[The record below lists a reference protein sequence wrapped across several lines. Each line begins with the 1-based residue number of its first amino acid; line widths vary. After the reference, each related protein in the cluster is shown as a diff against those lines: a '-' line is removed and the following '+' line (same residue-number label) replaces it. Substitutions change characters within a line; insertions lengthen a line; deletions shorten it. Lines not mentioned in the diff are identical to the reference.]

1 MTIYLDPL
9 RDYHHL
15 MGRGLPGQWCH
26 MITDGDLEEL
36 HQFAMQLG
44 IHPRRFQNHPRHPHY
59 DLRPDSRALAVALG
73 AVEIST
79 REMGRILA
87 ARSNGHTYPS

>member
-1 MTIYLDPL
+1 MTIYVDPL
-9 RDYHHL
+9 RDYNKL

-73 AVEIST
+73 AVEIGT
-79 REMGRILA
+79 REMGRIFASRLD
-87 ARSNGHTYPS
+87 GH